1 MILIIKCE
9 THMYYLNTTKFNF
22 KLIVFFLKDFTNQ
35 LKKRLDFLK
44 SFSTLII
51 IIKSK

>member
-22 KLIVFFLKDFTNQ
+22 KLIVFFKKILPTN
-35 LKKRLDFLK
+35 LKKD
-44 SFSTLII
+44 
-51 IIKSK
+51 